1 MIQQAYPGYQMQPTY
16 QPQTYRPIYQPQ
28 PMPMPLQQ
36 IADPGAVNARYVTSR
51 EEAVAAQI
59 VPDGNVFLFYDPT
72 NRMIYAKRFNPQTN
86 SAEFMEFSG
95 PAQQPQQAAQYAPMD
110 AVAALDQRV
119 GRIEQMLTAQAQPK
133 QRQKNE
139 EAGA

>member
-1 MIQQAYPGYQMQPTY
+1 MIQQAYTGYQMQPTY
-16 QPQTYRPIYQPQ
+16 QPQAYRPIYQPQ

-95 PAQQPQQAAQYAPMD
+95 PAQQPQQAAQYAPLD

-133 QRQKNE
+133 RQQKNE